1 MSTVSTGRDR
11 LARVAPYVA
20 GIVAGAAMLAVG
32 EVLAALLRQRTGP
45 VAAVAELVRDLTP
58 AGLVKGFIEL
68 VGTADKP
75 ILIAVVTVGA
85 LALCAVAGRW
95 RFGWL
100 VLVGLGVLASV
111 AVLVNPGES
120 GVGAARGALAV
131 PPGLATC
138 VGVACLAVLQDA
150 DRAARRRELEDPAD
164 GTGRRRFLVI
174 AGGIALTSVVVGA
187 AGRLAGRT
195 RRTVEAAREALVD
208 RLRATPGEVPAG
220 AQLDVPGLG
229 RWQVPGEQL
238 YRIDTAFAVP
248 LVDPEA
254 WRIRIHGMVEKEL
267 ELSLADLLER
277 PATEA
282 WTTLCCVSNP
292 VGGDLIGN
300 AWWTGVRIAPLLAE
314 AGVRAGADAVL
325 QTSDDGWTCGT
336 PLGVLTDDRDAM
348 LAYAM
353 NGEPLPIEHGFPVR
367 VVVPG
372 LYGYVS
378 ATKWVVDLEV
388 TRFDAFEAYWTQRG
402 WAVEG
407 PVKTQSR
414 VLVPRNGTDVRAGEV
429 DIAGDAWAQH
439 RGIEKVEVQVDGG
452 PWTRCDLGTVPSA
465 DTWVQWSTRVTCG
478 PGEHTVVVRAT
489 DAEGETQTSARTDV
503 VPDGA
508 SGWHQVRFTAG

>member
-1 MSTVSTGRDR
+1 MSTGTDR
-11 LARVAPYVA
+11 VARVAPYVA

-75 ILIAVVTVGA
+75 ILVAVVTVGA
-85 LALCAVAGRW
+85 LALCALAGRW
-95 RFGWL
+95 RFGWV

-120 GVGAARGALAV
+120 GVGAAQAALVV

-150 DRAARRRELEDPAD
+150 DRAAARQERD
-164 GTGRRRFLVI
+164 GTGGAGRRRFLVI
-174 AGGIALTSVVVGA
+174 AGGVAATAVVLGA
-187 AGRLAGRT
+187 AGRFAGRS
-195 RRTVEAAREALVD
+195 RRTVEAARAALLD

-220 AQLDVPGLG
+220 AQLDVPGVG
-229 RWQVPGEQL
+229 RWQVPGEQF

-248 LVDPEA
+248 LVDPDA
-254 WRIRIHGMVEKEL
+254 WRLRIHGMVEKEL
-267 ELSLADLLER
+267 ELSFADLLER

-314 AGVRAGADAVL
+314 AGVKAGADAVL
-325 QTSDDGWTCGT
+325 QTSEDGWTCGT

-388 TRFDAFEAYWTQRG
+388 TTFDAFEAYWTQRG
-402 WAVEG
+402 WAQEG

-414 VLVPRNGTDVRAGEV
+414 VLVPRDGADVRAGEI

-439 RGIEKVEVQVDGG
+439 RGIQKVEVQVDGG
-452 PWTRCDLGTVPSA
+452 PWTTCDLGTVPSA
-465 DTWVQWSTRVTCG
+465 DTWVQWSTRVSCE
-478 PGEHTVVVRAT
+478 PGDHTVVVRAT
-489 DAEGETQTSARTDV
+489 DADGETQTSVRTDV

-508 SGWHQVRFTAG
+508 SGWHEVRFTAG